1 VSFLIGELSSRVVEA
16 IMNALPVEITFVD
29 EKDVVRYFN
38 NNGKP
43 IYPRPETALG
53 RRVQE
58 CHSKSLPMV
67 NRILEDFRA
76 GGRDSAVFW
85 ADRDGRMIY
94 TRYLA
99 VRDGEGGY
107 VGCLE
112 VVEDVTDIRKIEGE
126 RRVLD
131 ERSC

>member
-1 VSFLIGELSSRVVEA
+1 VSLLIGKLSGKVVEV
-16 IMNALPVEITFVD
+16 IMNTLPVEITFVD
-29 EKDVVRYFN
+29 EKDMVRYFN
-38 NNGKP
+38 SHGKP
-43 IYPRPETALG
+43 IYPRPESALG

-76 GGRDSAVFW
+76 GRRDSVVFW

-99 VRDGEGGY
+99 VRDGEGMY
-107 VGCLE
+107 MGCLE
-112 VVEDVTDIRKIEGE
+112 VVEDVTDIRRIEGE
-126 RRVLD
+126 KRVLD
-131 ERSC
+131 EL

>member
-1 VSFLIGELSSRVVEA
+1 LIEDLSGKVVEA
-16 IMNALPVEITFVD
+16 MMNTLPFEITFVD

-43 IYPRPETALG
+43 IYPRPESALG

-58 CHSKSLPMV
+58 CHLKSLPMV

-76 GGRDSAVFW
+76 GRRDSVVFW

-126 RRVLD
+126 KKVWD
-131 ERSC
+131 EL